1 MYNGINAT
9 DWSDIGSILST
20 TSTVIAGA
28 ILAFSMEIMEFLVV
42 THTSSLTLSISGVF
56 KVNVIQF
63 YILHYFY
70 YFCFVHFSMLL
81 IFLFF
86 YRKYVH

>member
-1 MYNGINAT
+1 MIQLNITGGKMYNGINAT
-9 DWSDIGSILST
+9 DWSDIGNILST

-56 KVNVIQF
+56 KV
-63 YILHYFY
+63 
-70 YFCFVHFSMLL
+70 
-81 IFLFF
+81 
-86 YRKYVH
+86 